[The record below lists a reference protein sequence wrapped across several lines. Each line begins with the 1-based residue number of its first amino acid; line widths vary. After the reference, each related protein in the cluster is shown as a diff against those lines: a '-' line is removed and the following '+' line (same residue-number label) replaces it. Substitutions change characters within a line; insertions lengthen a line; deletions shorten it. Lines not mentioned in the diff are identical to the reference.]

1 MVIVVLTTYAHHFHT
16 NRTKSYKTNEVYKA
30 TTCITMAHLYTHTH
44 THTTLTFIPRVEH
57 TSSQIALSWLLW
69 KWIAISNSI
78 SPNDAVT
85 PLALQTEY
93 TRRSYSTWAINGN
106 RYKFCAETYRFQSNM
121 KNALAICNHFKP
133 HMTMWVSKGTYIQNT

>member
-1 MVIVVLTTYAHHFHT
+1 MVVLTSYAHHFHT
-16 NRTKSYKTNEVYKA
+16 TGTKSYKTNEVHKA
-30 TTCITMAHLYTHTH
+30 TTCNNVAHARTHTQMHAHAH
-44 THTTLTFIPRVEH
+44 TALTFIPRVEH

-85 PLALQTEY
+85 PLALKTEY
-93 TRRSYSTWAINGN
+93 TRISYSTWGINDN

-121 KNALAICNHFKP
+121 KNALAICNHFKL
-133 HMTMWVSKGTYIQNT
+133 HTTMLVSKGTCIQ